1 MTDGQAARPAPVTGE
16 AASRDAA
23 RAARRAGTALRFA
36 GWSSLGTRILL
47 VNLVAILALAGTLF
61 YIEGFRS
68 RLLETREQELLGQGD
83 IIAQFLENQGLAQ
96 GRTAI
101 LDISSPRGT
110 RIRLYDSQGQLI
122 ADNWRNPRVTRFDLV
137 DPTTAGFRRESAI
150 VIDRVIDFLTGQSEH
165 PDLID
170 PAVDNA
176 AAWAEVTQA
185 ARTGLPVTAARQ
197 TPDRLVVLQAAV
209 PVRSAAQDAG
219 KGGAAVVLLTVDTPD
234 VIDLVR
240 RERLSSFL
248 VFLIVLLFSLALS
261 VYLART
267 IVVPLRQLA
276 FAAHKVRLGR
286 RRDVVVP
293 RLPHRRDEIG
303 GLARAIADM
312 TAALRQRIDA
322 TEAFAADVAHE
333 LKNPLASLRSA
344 VEALGSVKDEKA
356 RAQLFGLISGDV
368 RRIDRLITDIAAA
381 SRLDA
386 ELSRTRFQPV
396 DVAQLVQGLVAAT
409 TAGGPTRRGVRFE
422 TRLSSPGDAMVHA
435 DADRLAQVLNNLID
449 NAISFSPEGGKVE
462 IAVSQQDG
470 QVAIEVADHGP
481 GVPPEAREAI
491 FERFY
496 SERTEGQNYGQHSGL
511 GLSIARAIVDALD
524 GRIEALDR
532 PDGAAGSLFRV
543 SLPAL

>member
-1 MTDGQAARPAPVTGE
+1 MNGTFPG
-16 AASRDAA
+16 RDAA
-23 RAARRAGTALRFA
+23 RITRRSAALPRFV

-47 VNLVAILALAGTLF
+47 VNLVAILALAGALF

-68 RLLETREQELLGQGD
+68 RLLETRGQELLRQGD
-83 IIAQFLENQGLAQ
+83 IMAQFLENQGLDKGSA
-96 GRTAI
+96 AI

-110 RIRLYDSQGQLI
+110 RIRLYGADGMLL
-122 ADNWRNPRVTRFDLV
+122 ADNWTNPDVMRFQLV

-150 VIDRVIDFLTGQSEH
+150 LIDRAIDLLTGQGELA
-165 PDLID
+165 PYAE
-170 PAVDNA
+170 PAFDSA
-176 AAWAEVTQA
+176 DAWDEVGRA
-185 ARTGLPVTAARQ
+185 ARSGRPVTAARQ

-209 PVRSAAQDAG
+209 PLE
-219 KGGAAVVLLTVDTPD
+219 GAEGPRAVVLLTVDTPD

-240 RERLSSFL
+240 RERTTSFL
-248 VFLIVLLFSLALS
+248 VFLVVLVFSLALS

-286 RRDVVVP
+286 QRDVVVP

-312 TAALRQRIDA
+312 TATLRQRIDA

-356 RAQLFGLISGDV
+356 RAQLFGLIDEDV

-396 DVAQLVQGLVAAT
+396 DVARLVGGLVGAYV
-409 TAGGPTRRGVRFE
+409 AGGPPRRGIRIKAE
-422 TRLSSPGDAMVHA
+422 LPAPGEAMVQA
-435 DADRLAQVLNNLID
+435 DANRLAQVLNNLID
-449 NAISFSPEGGKVE
+449 NAISFSPAGGTVE
-462 IAVSQQDG
+462 VRVRRSGSD
-470 QVAIEVADHGP
+470 VVVEVADHGP
-481 GVPPEAREAI
+481 GVPPEARDAI
-491 FERFY
+491 FQRFY
-496 SERTEGQNYGQHSGL
+496 SERTEGQDYGQHSGL
-511 GLSIARAIVDALD
+511 GLSIAKAIVDALD
-524 GRIEALDR
+524 GRIEAADR
-532 PDGAAGSLFRV
+532 PDGATGSLFRV
-543 SLPAL
+543 TLPAL